1 MVVIWRRGRALGR
14 NDDPEQVFKR
24 VREVETQ
31 LRVALEVFR
40 EHLDELEQEIRQ
52 PREEV

>member
-1 MVVIWRRGRALGR
+1 VAVIWRRGRALGQ

-24 VREVETQ
+24 VREVENQ

-40 EHLDELEQEIRQ
+40 EHLDELETEIRHPQ
-52 PREEV
+52 EEV